1 MRVFPK
7 KKRTSCLKR
16 VNNNSVKTLS
26 FFNKILFFLN
36 SIVAL
41 LLLFS
46 CIVPYISVEHFP
58 FLYVFSL
65 GVPVLVILNGIFLAY
80 WLLSFKKQFLLSFI
94 ILVIGYFS
102 LGSFVVFKDDS
113 EVKINYDNAIKV
125 LTFNS
130 QGFHGDFSRDEEE
143 INNEIIEFIEEQNP
157 DILCFQEFDYKKVR
171 SNEFSDYP
179 YRYINFEYGV
189 YTDKVIQGIYSKYP
203 IVYKGSLDFPD
214 SANNSIYIDVKY
226 GIDTLRIYNVHLES
240 LSVKPSSIKKENSE
254 KLFKRLGN
262 SFVKQQEQA
271 ELLVAHAREVSYKK
285 IICGDFNNTQYSS
298 VYSTIKGDKKDTFME
313 KGNGFGR
320 TYDFK
325 FIPLRIDFILVDQG
339 FDVLS
344 HQNYNEKLS
353 DHYPVMTTLRL
364 KNK

>member
-16 VNNNSVKTLS
+16 VNNSSVKTLS

-130 QGFHGDFSRDEEE
+130 QGFHGDFSKSKEE
-143 INNEIIEFIEEQNP
+143 INKEIIQFVEKQEP
-157 DILCFQEFDYKKVR
+157 DILCFQEFDYKKIK
-171 SNEFSDYP
+171 SKELSMYP
-179 YRYINFEYGV
+179 YKYINFDYDV
-189 YTDKVIQGIYSKYP
+189 YRKRVIQGIYSKFP
-203 IVYKGSLDFPD
+203 IINRGSLEFPKTL
-214 SANNSIYIDVKY
+214 NNSIFVDIKKEK
-226 GIDTLRIYNVHLES
+226 DTIRIYNIHLES
-240 LSVKPSSIKKENSE
+240 LRVRPSSIKKENSE

-320 TYDFK
+320 TYEFK